1 MSKKLAN
8 FKSCLQPAPKFLVS
22 CRNNQGENNA
32 LAVAYCC
39 NCSFDPPM
47 IMVGIV
53 PSRYSYQMIKESG
66 SFVVNLPGK
75 DNAGLFDYLGHTSK
89 RDEDKLTVIGAALS
103 EAVTINAPLLSDCP
117 VNIEC
122 EIVDSIRTGSHEM
135 FVGKILHV
143 HAEESIVAPD
153 GSIDFAAANLL

>member
-1 MSKKLAN
+1 MSTTNAVTEKKEAKM
-8 FKSCLQPAPKFLVS
+8 KSCLQPAPKVLVS
-22 CRNNQGENNA
+22 CRNNQ
-32 LAVAYCC
+32 
-39 NCSFDPPM
+39 
-47 IMVGIV
+47 
-53 PSRYSYQMIKESG
+53 
-66 SFVVNLPGK
+66 GK